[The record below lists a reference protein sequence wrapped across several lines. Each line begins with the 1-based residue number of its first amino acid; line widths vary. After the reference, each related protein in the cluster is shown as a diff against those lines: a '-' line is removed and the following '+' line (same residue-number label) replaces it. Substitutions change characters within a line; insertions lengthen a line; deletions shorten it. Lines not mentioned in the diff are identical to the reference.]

1 MERDVMTKYITRAF
15 VLMTVAVAAGCTV
28 SDIDPPPLS
37 GPSGMST
44 SLIITANPDVV
55 SLDGS
60 SQTLVTVEA
69 LDENG
74 QPKPNVPLRVDILA
88 DGQVLDFGAIS
99 ARTLTTGSN
108 GRTSFTYTAP
118 PFIGGTIP
126 NLQLSITPTGKE
138 VGFDAAAQLRRLV
151 TIRLVPP
158 GGTGIA
164 PTARFVFVPTDPVA
178 FTDVRFDGSAST
190 AGLGAM
196 ITGYLWDFGD
206 GTTATGMTATHKYG
220 STGSFFVRLTVTDSN
235 GLSNTSEPQTITV
248 GAGEPPTAAMIFSP
262 TQPTTA
268 DTIFFNATQSTAG
281 TGHRIVSYRWSWG
294 DGASGSGAT
303 ASHKYLAAG
312 TYVVVLTVTDEVGQ
326 VGRVNVEVTVT

>member
-1 MERDVMTKYITRAF
+1 MTKYITRAF
-15 VLMTVAVAAGCTV
+15 VLLTVAFAAGCTV

-60 SQTLVTVEA
+60 SQTLITVEA

-88 DGQVLDFGAIS
+88 DGQIVDFGAIS

-108 GRTSFTYTAP
+108 GRASFTYTAP
-118 PFIGGTIP
+118 TFIGGAIP
-126 NLQLSITPTGKE
+126 NLQLSVTPTGRE
-138 VGFDAAAQLRRLV
+138 IGFDAAAQLRRLV

-164 PTARFVFVPTDPVA
+164 PTANFTFVPTNPAA

-190 AGLGAM
+190 AGLGAI
-196 ITGYLWDFGD
+196 ITSYLWDFGD
-206 GTTATGMTATHKYG
+206 GTTGTGVSPSHRYS
-220 STGSFFVRLTVTDSN
+220 STGSFIVRLTVNDSN
-235 GLSNTSEPQTITV
+235 GLSDTSEPQTITV
-248 GAGEPPTAAMIFSP
+248 SAGELPTAQMIFSP
-262 TQPTTA
+262 TQPAAGSTV
-268 DTIFFNATQSTAG
+268 FFNATQSTAG
-281 TGHRIVSYRWSWG
+281 AGHRIVSYRWSWG
-294 DGASGSGAT
+294 DGSSGSGAT
-303 ASHKYLAAG
+303 ASHKYVASG

-326 VGRVNVEVTVT
+326 VGRATVEVTVT